1 MRSTDTS
8 ARSEWYTL
16 AGRVLRALG
25 LVLPAFLLLAGCSD
39 TGKQARWAD
48 GTLAVVWRASAP
60 ALQLQTAGAGPI
72 YFETTHR
79 ERLGVS
85 AFQASSDG
93 GTAWRSEL
101 AAPGWAAT
109 LLSLERRP
117 GDGWPVAAILKPT
130 ARTGG
135 TLVLWCASS
144 GTAALEHLYAFLLRS
159 APESRFELKDSCR
172 VLGDRLRATER
183 PSGAELLQ
191 YVALAR
197 AERRRE
203 TLSGERLWRVTALH
217 PHLNGDEPLEVAT
230 LVNGAD
236 GPVPDSLVSF
246 AREPHLA
253 CSATTDGNGM
263 ARCTLVD
270 THGHAPHDAGPVPQP
285 TVVTF
290 AGRVVAGFVD
300 VPVVAVVETPRPTR
314 CLSTAVPADVAEGWS
329 ASCRGFAP
337 RTWAFPG
344 PGTP

>member
-1 MRSTDTS
+1 MK
-8 ARSEWYTL
+8 L
-16 AGRVLRALG
+16 
-25 LVLPAFLLLAGCSD
+25 
-39 TGKQARWAD
+39 QA
-48 GTLAVVWRASAP
+48 
-60 ALQLQTAGAGPI
+60 AGAEPVHFG
-72 YFETTHR
+72 TTHH

-85 AFQASSDG
+85 AFQASPVG
-93 GTAWRSEL
+93 GTAWRSDL

-109 LLSLERRP
+109 LLSLESRP
-117 GDGWPVAAILKPT
+117 GDRWPLAAILRP
-130 ARTGG
+130 AAGSG
-135 TLVLWCASS
+135 ATLVLWCAAS

-159 APESRFELKDSCR
+159 APESRFELKDSCG
-172 VLGDRLRATER
+172 VLGNMAGVTER
-183 PSGAELLQ
+183 PSGAELLLH
-191 YVALAR
+191 VALAR
-197 AERRRE
+197 AERYRD
-203 TLSGERLWRVTALH
+203 TLADERLWRVTALQ
-217 PHLNGDEPLEVAT
+217 PHLNGDEPLVVAA
-230 LVNGAD
+230 LVSGAD

-270 THGHAPHDAGPVPQP
+270 THGHAPHDAGPVAQP

-314 CLSTAVPADVAEGWS
+314 CLSNAVPADVAAGWS

-344 PGTP
+344 AGTP